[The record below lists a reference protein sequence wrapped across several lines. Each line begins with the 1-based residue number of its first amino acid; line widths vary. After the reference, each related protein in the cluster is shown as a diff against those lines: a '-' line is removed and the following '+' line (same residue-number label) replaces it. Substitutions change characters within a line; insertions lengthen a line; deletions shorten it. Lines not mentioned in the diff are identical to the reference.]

1 MGDRPAASRILQDP
15 THRGVKKTRFGLGFG
30 RVKTSRLTLDLLL
43 SFLIE
48 SRLSARIRLLD
59 GPELTIATICPRG
72 LMHRLIE
79 DTPGWGG
86 EGSSE
91 SAKLLIALEKKFFDG
106 PILVE

>member
-1 MGDRPAASRILQDP
+1 MGDRPAANRILQDP
-15 THRGVKKTRFGLGFG
+15 ARRGVKKTRFGLGFG

-79 DTPGWGG
+79 DTPGSG
-86 EGSSE
+86 
-91 SAKLLIALEKKFFDG
+91 
-106 PILVE
+106 